1 MTVLDTSLSLR
12 DKYLEDHGLA
22 IGDFGL
28 NFQYPPIPPTNW
40 EWYREHKMNSKL
52 VFNRV
57 GFFLLYL
64 NPQGDVYLQ
73 DNVPYGVV
81 RFVSEP
87 SRVPE
92 GFVPPKVI
100 AQWGRRSEIHFEPM
114 LDGRSWESL
123 EPGSKVIHCESLI
136 KAKAIHKA
144 TGYPCIG
151 YNGVNG
157 YSSAKQGIELIHMFT
172 GFAFN
177 QMDNV
182 ILFDSD
188 VHTNPKVIA
197 ARESLSHK
205 LRHIMM
211 CDRVSWVDL
220 PQKVDPTGGHPP
232 RNWGPDD
239 FLIAKGK
246 DAVMELIAGAKPYED
261 EEYAELVEDMNDRLR
276 WVSDQNACYDRK
288 RRTLIKYADAGM
300 TFRNVNRV
308 VPYGKS
314 KRTIYGADV
323 WLASRHRKDVDSVGY
338 RYMGDEFFERGEEL
352 VANEYL
358 PDGAKVGDKALGAD
372 SLVMDMLTRL
382 FKSDDLELMRSY
394 LKFLKYSGEKPT
406 SYCVLWSTMRGVG
419 KGWFTDLAK
428 ALIGRR
434 HVGVATADSLA
445 EKFNLHTINV
455 RLLIAHEFKAS
466 SKANRDLALN
476 YLKTYVGDSTIPV
489 RAMNR
494 NFYSAEVSSGL
505 IITVNDKTEMPSDGL
520 GDRRQWYIEGGAG
533 LRERGVELWDPE
545 DAKWD
550 AVWKAIADE
559 EVMAGVAKWVEGG
572 TDIDFKSWKPPM
584 TEQRAEDLM
593 DGQSSL
599 VQIAHEVLLDTREL
613 GVKVMDGKAIRQLM
627 IQKMEGQ
634 EIYVVGKAFGK
645 TLRDAGW
652 WTDKVFERATE
663 VKTAAW
669 FTCPVAPGSVMP
681 SYVQKLIKEGQA
693 KLAGKY

>member
-1 MTVLDTSLSLR
+1 MTPLDTAVALR
-12 DKYLEDHGLA
+12 DKYLEAHGLS
-22 IGDFGL
+22 ISDFGL

-40 EWYREHKMNSKL
+40 EWYKEHKMNAKL

-57 GFFLLYL
+57 GMFLLYL

-73 DNVPYGVV
+73 DEVPYGVV
-81 RFVSEP
+81 RFLSEP

-123 EPGSKVIHCESLI
+123 EAGTKVIHCESLI
-136 KAKAIHKA
+136 KAKAVHKA

-157 YSSAKQGIELIHMFT
+157 FSSAKQGIELIHMYT

-177 QMDNV
+177 MMDNV

-188 VHTNPKVIA
+188 VHTNPKVVA

-205 LRHIMM
+205 LRHIML
-211 CDRVSWVDL
+211 CDKVSWASL
-220 PQKVDPTGGHPP
+220 PQRELEDGSLS
-232 RNWGPDD
+232 NWGPDD
-239 FLIAKGK
+239 FIIAKGT
-246 DAVMELIAGAKPYED
+246 DAIREVIAEATPYED
-261 EEYAELVEDMNDRLR
+261 EEYAELVEDMNERLR
-276 WVSDQNACYDRK
+276 WVTDQNACYDRR
-288 RRTLIKYADAGM
+288 RRTLIKYTDATM
-300 TFRNVNRV
+300 AFRNVNRV

-314 KRTIYGADV
+314 KRTVYGADV
-323 WLASRHRKDVDSVGY
+323 WLASKHRKDVDSIGY
-338 RYMGDEFFERGEEL
+338 RYMGDEFFERGEEV

-358 PDGAKVGDKALGAD
+358 PDGTEPGEAGLGAD
-372 SLVMDMLTRL
+372 GLVMDMLTRL
-382 FKSDDLELMRSY
+382 FKKDDLELMRSY
-394 LKFLKYSGEKPT
+394 LKFLKFSGEKPT
-406 SYCVLWSTMRGVG
+406 SYCVLWSTVRGVG

-466 SKANRDLALN
+466 SRANRDLALN

-494 NFYSAEVSSGL
+494 NFYNAEVSAGL

-520 GDRRQWYIEGGAG
+520 GDRRQWYIEAGAG
-533 LRERGVELWDPE
+533 MRERGVDLWGPE
-545 DAKWD
+545 DERWEQ
-550 AVWKAIADE
+550 VWKAIGDPE
-559 EVMAGVAKWVEGG
+559 TMAQVAKWVEDGEWV
-572 TDIDFKSWKPPM
+572 DFKSWKPPM
-584 TEQRAEDLM
+584 TEQRVEDLM
-593 DGQSSL
+593 EGMSSV
-599 VQIAHEVLLDTREL
+599 VQIAHEVLIDMREL
-613 GVKVMDGKAIRQLM
+613 GVKVMEGKAIRQLM

-634 EIYVVGKAFGK
+634 ELYVVGKAFGK
-645 TLRDAGW
+645 TLREAGW
-652 WTDKVFERATE
+652 WTDKAFDRMTE
-663 VKTAAW
+663 NKSTPW
-669 FTCPVAPGSVMP
+669 FTGPVTIPAVVSQSEVLR
-681 SYVQKLIKEGQA
+681 LIKQDQA
-693 KLAGKY
+693 KIAGKF